1 MFKKIA
7 VAFDESAEA
16 DRAFQAAL
24 DLAKLTSAEL
34 YIVTV
39 IENLPA
45 YISYVSAVAP
55 DVPGLLKSQR
65 RTFYEDLHGRA
76 KLMAEQSG
84 IRFHGEIVEGDEI
97 QAMLQLLNQIRPDL
111 LVVADHHAARDT
123 PEMQRPR
130 DTLTVLSSPCGL
142 WRLFTYP
149 WSASPVR

>member
-16 DRAFQAAL
+16 DRAFHVAL
-24 DLAKLTSAEL
+24 DLAKLTSGEL

-76 KLMAEQSG
+76 KLTAEQSG
-84 IRFHGEIVEGDEI
+84 ISFHAEIAEGDEI
-97 QAMLQLLNQIRPDL
+97 QAMLQLLDQIRPDL
-111 LVVADHHAARDT
+111 LVVGLRLEPGGLSQLLGGTAHRLALHARCN
-123 PEMQRPR
+123 
-130 DTLTVLSSPCGL
+130 VLGI
-142 WRLFTYP
+142 R
-149 WSASPVR
+149 

>member
-16 DRAFQAAL
+16 NRAFHAAL

-84 IRFHGEIVEGDEI
+84 IRFHGEIVDGDEI

-111 LVVADHHAARDT
+111 LVVGLRLEPGGLSQLLGGTAHRLALHARCN
-123 PEMQRPR
+123 
-130 DTLTVLSSPCGL
+130 VLGI
-142 WRLFTYP
+142 R
-149 WSASPVR
+149 

>member
-111 LVVADHHAARDT
+111 LVVGLRLEPGGLSQLLGGTAHRLALHARCN
-123 PEMQRPR
+123 
-130 DTLTVLSSPCGL
+130 VLGI
-142 WRLFTYP
+142 R
-149 WSASPVR
+149 

>member
-16 DRAFQAAL
+16 DRAFHAAL

-65 RTFYEDLHGRA
+65 RTFYEDLHSRA

-84 IRFHGEIVEGDEI
+84 IRFHGEIVDGDEI

-111 LVVADHHAARDT
+111 LVVGLRLEPGGLSQLLGGTAHQLALHARCN
-123 PEMQRPR
+123 
-130 DTLTVLSSPCGL
+130 VLGI
-142 WRLFTYP
+142 R
-149 WSASPVR
+149 

>member
-16 DRAFQAAL
+16 NRAFRAAL
-24 DLAKLTSAEL
+24 NLAKLTSAEL

-65 RTFYEDLHGRA
+65 RTLYEDLHSRA
-76 KLMAEQSG
+76 KGTAEQAGVNLHS
-84 IRFHGEIVEGDEI
+84 EIVEGDEI
-97 QAMLQLLNQIRPDL
+97 EALLHLIDLILPDL
-111 LVVADHHAARDT
+111 LVVGLRWEPGGLSQFLGGIAHRLALHARCNILGI
-123 PEMQRPR
+123 R
-130 DTLTVLSSPCGL
+130 
-142 WRLFTYP
+142 
-149 WSASPVR
+149 